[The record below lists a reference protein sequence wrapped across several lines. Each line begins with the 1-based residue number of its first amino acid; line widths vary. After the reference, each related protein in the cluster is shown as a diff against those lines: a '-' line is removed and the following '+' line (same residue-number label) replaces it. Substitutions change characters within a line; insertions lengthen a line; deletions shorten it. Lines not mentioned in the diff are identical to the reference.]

1 MLCISI
7 IFYQSVSSKI
17 NVDKNMLKLG
27 EINIEETNANGF
39 SKLTLKY
46 LMRIFAQEMCSR
58 RLKSIMETF

>member
-39 SKLTLKY
+39 SKLALKY
-46 LMRIFAQEMCSR
+46 LMKIFAQEMCR